1 MIWLFPYHIPYQPS
15 TNIIPRAKPLGMI
28 LVSRLLK
35 LSGWYWCLGLIRDVI
50 RKEPYNILY
59 LHQTES
65 LIWTYNISKAMIT
78 LVPEVQTNVINIQ
91 TRSQQK
97 SVHLKYNF
105 KGDIAIQN
113 LKGMGYMTIDCYNV
127 SSWSGFSDY

>member
-1 MIWLFPYHIPYQPS
+1 
-15 TNIIPRAKPLGMI
+15 
-28 LVSRLLK
+28 
-35 LSGWYWCLGLIRDVI
+35 
-50 RKEPYNILY
+50 
-59 LHQTES
+59 
-65 LIWTYNISKAMIT
+65 MIT

-127 SSWSGFSDY
+127 SSWSGFSDIKVVKAT